1 MLETFEF
8 VMEAILSSTNETQLL
23 QLLMTH
29 KSILS
34 RDFNG
39 KNPLDLIDPK
49 TCSIQYLFIV
59 NARLQEDP
67 QQNLVYAARF
77 AKNFTPALAIKEE
90 LLHFATIISNLNDRY
105 KTGTI
110 LLDTALIWGQEKYLT
125 ALHPIALETCLSS
138 CQVLEALILVD
149 SPITEFDTRYS
160 IDIKTFLLY
169 FYYGGMVYLA
179 CKHYEKAIEFFKTT
193 FYAPGIVPSAI
204 QLEAY
209 KKWILASLIYHGT
222 APSLPTHVP
231 IQLQKRFEK
240 GASKYTGMIHL
251 FENFSFK
258 LMEGMFH
265 TNMDEYT
272 LDGNL
277 GLVKQLLEGMVRCKI
292 QNLTKIY
299 LSLSLQDI
307 EKGLGPIALSFIG
320 NKTIRFVVEDMIL
333 KKQIYATIT
342 DVQGGMVE
350 FQKLLRYWTRMLV
363 HLQIIWHIRKGQQ
376 VSMMVLFMV

>member
-1 MLETFEF
+1 
-8 VMEAILSSTNETQLL
+8 
-23 QLLMTH
+23 
-29 KSILS
+29 
-34 RDFNG
+34 
-39 KNPLDLIDPK
+39 
-49 TCSIQYLFIV
+49 
-59 NARLQEDP
+59 
-67 QQNLVYAARF
+67 
-77 AKNFTPALAIKEE
+77 
-90 LLHFATIISNLNDRY
+90 
-105 KTGTI
+105 
-110 LLDTALIWGQEKYLT
+110 
-125 ALHPIALETCLSS
+125 
-138 CQVLEALILVD
+138 
-149 SPITEFDTRYS
+149 
-160 IDIKTFLLY
+160 
-169 FYYGGMVYLA
+169 MVYLA

-350 FQKLLRYWTRMLV
+350 FKDDPTKYDILDTAEALNSTILKMNDISKVIEILDKDVGTSANYLAHTKRTTGIDDGIV
-363 HLQIIWHIRKGQQ
+363 HG
-376 VSMMVLFMV
+376 VA